1 MPTPPRA
8 PRKLH
13 LHTLHGHERP
23 DSYHWLRSQGK
34 ADPEVLAYLQ
44 AENDHLAGVMAPL
57 RAEQQAIYQEL
68 LSHVQERDEQPEVVR
83 GAHAY
88 FTRTETGQAH
98 PLYLRRPLAGG
109 EPQLLLDLNVLKAEE
124 GLDNVWVYATAPS
137 PDGRFWA
144 YLLDT
149 TGQEV
154 FELRVLD
161 TETGGLA
168 QPPLRGLNG
177 WVPAWS
183 ADGRA
188 LHYATDDATQRS
200 YRLWRHQLGQPQT
213 SDTLLFQ
220 EDDPTFRV
228 GAWVSENGQTLLIC
242 SASTR
247 AQEWWALSAHDT
259 QGQPTR
265 LLARERGTEVPVL
278 TDGGDHWL
286 ALTNHGGAEE
296 FKLVRWSRR
305 ADGAPLAWADA
316 ADVLPYD
323 EGRHLQ
329 SGCLFQ
335 GHLLLA
341 GREDGFTAL
350 WVLPRQGGG
359 YGPAQRVPFPEAS
372 VTVGI
377 GPNYVYDSAVAR
389 ITYTS
394 LTRPLEHLNL
404 NLKTLETTL
413 VKAAPVPNYDPA
425 LYVSEQVWA
434 TAPGGERIPVSL
446 LRRRDT
452 PLPAPTL
459 LYGYGSYGLSVNPTF
474 VAGRLPLVDRGWVW
488 AIAHIRGGSERGR
501 RWYDGGRLGQKMNT
515 FTDFIAAGEALR
527 AQGVSRELVAM
538 GRSAGGLLMGSVV
551 NLRPDLW
558 TAALVGVPFVD
569 VLSTMLDDTIPL
581 TTAEYDEWGNPN
593 RPEDYAVM
601 AAYSP
606 YDNLKAA
613 RYPHL
618 FVSTGLNDPRVAY
631 WEPAKYA
638 ARVRDLA
645 APDSGTVVLKTIMGA
660 GHGGSSSRYEAL
672 NELAEEYAFVLAA
685 VAGQLP
691 ATAASVHPGEGLQGG
706 EARAHPSRA

>member
-1 MPTPPRA
+1 MPTPPSA
-8 PRKLH
+8 PRKPTLH
-13 LHTLHGHERP
+13 LQHGHERP
-23 DSYHWLRSQGK
+23 DDYHWLKTQGK
-34 ADPEVLAYLQ
+34 TDPEVLAYLR
-44 AENDHLAGVMAPL
+44 AENEYLAGVLSPL
-57 RAEQQAIYQEL
+57 RAEQEAIYQDL

-88 FTRTETGQAH
+88 FTRTEEGQAH
-98 PLYLRRPLAGG
+98 PLYLRRPLGGG
-109 EPQLLLDLNVLKAEE
+109 EPQVLLDLNALKAEE
-124 GLDNVWVYATAPS
+124 DLANVWVYATAPS

-161 TETGGLA
+161 TQTGKLA
-168 QPPLRGLNG
+168 HPPLRGLNG
-177 WVPAWS
+177 WVLAWS
-183 ADGRA
+183 SDGRA
-188 LHYATDDATQRS
+188 LYYATDDATQRS
-200 YRLWRHQLGQPQT
+200 YRLWRHLLGQPQAG
-213 SDTLLFQ
+213 DTLLVQ
-220 EDDPTFRV
+220 EDDPTFRL
-228 GAWVSENGQTLLIC
+228 GAYVSENGQTLLIC
-242 SASTR
+242 SASNR
-247 AQEWWALSAHDT
+247 AQAWWVLSTHDT
-259 QGQPTR
+259 QGLPAP

-296 FKLVRWSRR
+296 FKLVRWPKRG
-305 ADGAPLAWADA
+305 DGAPLAWADA

-329 SGCLFQ
+329 NGRLFQ
-335 GHLLLA
+335 DHLLLA

-350 WVLPRQGGG
+350 WVLRREAGG

-377 GPNYVYDSAVAR
+377 GPNYVYDSPTAR
-389 ITYTS
+389 ITHTS
-394 LTRPLEHLNL
+394 LTRPLEHLDL
-404 NLKTLETTL
+404 NLETLETTL
-413 VKAAPVPNYDPA
+413 VKATPVPQYDPA
-425 LYVSEQVWA
+425 LYVSEQVLA
-434 TAPGGERIPVSL
+434 TAPDGERIPVSL

-459 LYGYGSYGLSVNPTF
+459 LYGYGSYGLSINPTF

-488 AIAHIRGGSERGR
+488 AIAHIRGGAERGR
-501 RWYDGGRLGQKMNT
+501 RWYDGGRLGHKMNT
-515 FTDFIAAGEALR
+515 FTDFIAAGEVLR
-527 AQGVSRELVAM
+527 AQGVARELVAM

-558 TAALVGVPFVD
+558 TAASVGVPFVD

-606 YDNLKAA
+606 YDNLKAG

-638 ARVRDLA
+638 ARVRTLA
-645 APDSGTVVLKTIMGA
+645 APGSGVVVLKTIMGA

-672 NELAEEYAFVLAA
+672 NELAEEYAFLQAA
-685 VAGQLP
+685 VQGRLHP
-691 ATAASVHPGEGLQGG
+691 AEDMPTHAD
-706 EARAHPSRA
+706 